1 MFYSDDFRHVSFPAV
16 AAATPK
22 PLIRRPALVR
32 KREEEDDEEAPPS
45 SPPKK
50 ARVTFDS
57 DVEVR
62 VVSAWEKAPL
72 LIQEEVRRAFTKRA
86 LGDDSGYDKLKD
98 IYGEKKPNE
107 EDMGPSTMKNY
118 TVALLANVSALNKS
132 NSDLVHAVLGSNW
145 LGRTEDYVALY
156 VRLLAN
162 LVSAQ
167 GVFLADVV
175 RMLVNN
181 LTAGKTRSLGTLEA
195 FPNSLPVPPSN
206 GGIGDLPVVTR
217 LTIYDRAHRA
227 LQYLLQLIPSA
238 GRTLSSTLTNAFPH
252 QTDSRR
258 SHVIYVQN
266 LLRLVEYSPELRG
279 EVLALITERLVKVD
293 VQVQVDLEDLAEDV
307 GEDLVDQIRPA
318 RPDLMDD
325 IEEPDMSDRE
335 EDSDEDEEDEEAQRA
350 KEITKN
356 VEKMDAILDILF
368 SHYEQSFTGPS
379 IEEQDGSFNILL
391 SQFITTILPTH
402 RSRHTQFLLFH
413 FAQQSS
419 EYVDTF
425 VGTCV
430 QITFDKG
437 QPAIVRQAS
446 AAYLASF
453 VARGMHVPSNI
464 VRDVFDY
471 ISGELA
477 RLRREYEPD
486 CRGPDMRRYSSFYV
500 LVQALLYVFCFRWRD
515 LESAPDDD
523 FEEDDLA
530 TPYGQEHQWKS
541 GVKEALSQN
550 VFSKLNPLK
559 VCSTAI
565 VTEFARIA
573 NHLSIVYVYH
583 LLETNKRVRVLQ
595 SAGSGYGQPNR
606 ETALSARRDESSQ
619 HLDAYFPFDPYHLP
633 KSKRWLEGDYREWSG
648 IPGLDAE
655 QASESDSDEEEGPE
669 CEVEEGTETDETGGS
684 F

>member
-1 MFYSDDFRHVSFPAV
+1 MSTIQRLTGAI
-16 AAATPK
+16 AATTPK
-22 PLIRRPALVR
+22 PLLRRPTLVR
-32 KREEEDDEEAPPS
+32 KREDDNEAPPS
-45 SPPKK
+45 SPRKK
-50 ARVTFDS
+50 AKVTFDS

-62 VVSAWEKAPL
+62 VVGDWEKAPH
-72 LIQEEVRRAFTKRA
+72 LIQEEVRRAFAKRA

-98 IYGEKKPNE
+98 VYSKKNGNE
-107 EDMGPSTMKNY
+107 EEFSPVTIKNY
-118 TVALLANVSALNKS
+118 TISLLANVSVLNKS
-132 NSDLVHAVLGSNW
+132 NSDLVHAVLSSDW
-145 LGRTEDYVALY
+145 LGRTEDYVALF
-156 VRLLAN
+156 VRLIAN
-162 LVSAQ
+162 VSSAQ
-167 GVFLADVV
+167 GVFLGDVV
-175 RMLVNN
+175 QMLVNN
-181 LTAGKTRSLGTLEA
+181 LTAA
-195 FPNSLPVPPSN
+195 PPSN
-206 GGIGDLPVVTR
+206 GRIRDLPVVTR
-217 LTIYDRAHRA
+217 LMIYARVHRT

-238 GRTLSSTLTNAFPH
+238 GRIFSSTMTTAFPH
-252 QTDSRR
+252 PTDSRR
-258 SHVIYVQN
+258 SHVVYVQN
-266 LLRLVEYSPELRG
+266 LLKLVGYSPELRG
-279 EVLALITERLVKVD
+279 EVLALITERLVKID

-307 GEDLVDQIRPA
+307 GEGLVDQIPPA

-325 IEEPDMSDRE
+325 MEDSDMSDE

-368 SHYEQSFTGPS
+368 SHYEQSFSHPS
-379 IEEQDGSFNILL
+379 VEEQVGSLNILL
-391 SQFITTILPTH
+391 SQFVTTILPTH

-419 EYVDTF
+419 EYIDTF

-464 VRDVFDY
+464 VRDVFGY
-471 ISGELA
+471 IGGELA
-477 RLRREYEPD
+477 RLRRNHEPS

-500 LVQALLYVFCFRWRD
+500 LVQALLYIFCFRWRD

-523 FEEDDLA
+523 FEDDDLN
-530 TPYGQEHQWKS
+530 TPYGQQHQWKS

-595 SAGSGYGQPNR
+595 SAGTGYGQPNR
-606 ETALSARRDESSQ
+606 ETALSARRDESYQ

-633 KSKRWLEGDYREWSG
+633 KSKRWIEGDYREWSG
-648 IPGLDAE
+648 IPGLDDE
-655 QASESDSDEEEGPE
+655 QASETDSDDEEGLKSE
-669 CEVEEGTETDETGGS
+669 AEEGTETDETGGS

>member
-1 MFYSDDFRHVSFPAV
+1 MTAIMSTIQRPAGPI
-16 AAATPK
+16 AAVTPK
-22 PLIRRPALVR
+22 PLLRRSTLVR
-32 KREEEDDEEAPPS
+32 KREDDDEAPPS
-45 SPPKK
+45 SPGKK

-62 VVSAWEKAPL
+62 VVNDWEKAPH
-72 LIQEEVRRAFTKRA
+72 LIQEGVRRAFTKRT
-86 LGDDSGYDKLKD
+86 LGDDSGYDNLKD
-98 IYGEKKPNE
+98 VYSKKKPNE
-107 EDMGPSTMKNY
+107 EELGPATMKNY
-118 TVALLANVSALNKS
+118 TIALLANVSALNKS
-132 NSDLVHAVLGSNW
+132 NSDLVHAVLSSDW

-181 LTAGKTRSLGTLEA
+181 LTAGKTHFLRTLEA
-195 FPNSLPVPPSN
+195 FSDNLQAPPSN
-206 GGIGDLPVVTR
+206 GRIGDLPVVTR
-217 LTIYDRAHRA
+217 LTIYARAHKT

-238 GRTLSSTLTNAFPH
+238 GRILSSTMINVFPH

-266 LLRLVEYSPELRG
+266 LLKLVEYSPELRG
-279 EVLALITERLVKVD
+279 EVLALITERLVKID

-307 GEDLVDQIRPA
+307 GEGLVDQIPPA

-325 IEEPDMSDRE
+325 IEESDMSDEE

-368 SHYEQSFTGPS
+368 SHYEQSFTSPS
-379 IEEQDGSFNILL
+379 IEEQVGSLNLLL
-391 SQFITTILPTH
+391 SQFVTTILPTH

-419 EYVDTF
+419 EYIDTF

-430 QITFDKG
+430 QITLDKG

-471 ISGELA
+471 IGGELA
-477 RLRREYEPD
+477 RLRREYEPN

-500 LVQALLYVFCFRWRD
+500 LVQALLYIFCFRWRD
-515 LESAPDDD
+515 LESAPEDDSED
-523 FEEDDLA
+523 DDLA

-595 SAGSGYGQPNR
+595 SARTGYGQPNR
-606 ETALSARRDESSQ
+606 ETALSARRDESYQ

-633 KSKRWLEGDYREWSG
+633 KSKRWIEGDYREWSG
-648 IPGLDAE
+648 IPGLDDE
-655 QASESDSDEEEGPE
+655 PASESDSGDEEGPE
-669 CEVEEGTETDETGGS
+669 SEAEEGTETDETGGS

>member
-1 MFYSDDFRHVSFPAV
+1 MEAFSNS
-16 AAATPK
+16 
-22 PLIRRPALVR
+22 PL
-32 KREEEDDEEAPPS
+32 DPPS
-45 SPPKK
+45 SGQ
-50 ARVTFDS
+50 
-57 DVEVR
+57 VE
-62 VVSAWEKAPL
+62 
-72 LIQEEVRRAFTKRA
+72 
-86 LGDDSGYDKLKD
+86 
-98 IYGEKKPNE
+98 
-107 EDMGPSTMKNY
+107 
-118 TVALLANVSALNKS
+118 
-132 NSDLVHAVLGSNW
+132 
-145 LGRTEDYVALY
+145 
-156 VRLLAN
+156 
-162 LVSAQ
+162 
-167 GVFLADVV
+167 
-175 RMLVNN
+175 
-181 LTAGKTRSLGTLEA
+181 
-195 FPNSLPVPPSN
+195 
-206 GGIGDLPVVTR
+206 DLPVVTR
-217 LTIYDRAHRA
+217 LTIYARAHRI

-238 GRTLSSTLTNAFPH
+238 GRILYSAITTAFPH

-266 LLRLVEYSPELRG
+266 LLKFAEYSPGLRG
-279 EVLALITERLVKVD
+279 EVLALITERLVKID

-307 GEDLVDQIRPA
+307 GEGLVDQIPPA

-325 IEEPDMSDRE
+325 IENSDMSDEE
-335 EDSDEDEEDEEAQRA
+335 EDSDEDEEDDEAQRA

-368 SHYEQSFTGPS
+368 SHYEQSFTNPS
-379 IEEQDGSFNILL
+379 IEEQVGSLEILL
-391 SQFITTILPTH
+391 SQFVTTILPTH

-419 EYVDTF
+419 EYIDTF

-464 VRDVFDY
+464 VRNVFDY

-477 RLRREYEPD
+477 RLRREYEPN
-486 CRGPDMRRYSSFYV
+486 CRGPDMRRYSSYYV
-500 LVQALLYVFCFRWRD
+500 LVQALLYIFCFRWRD
-515 LESAPDDD
+515 LEYAPDDD
-523 FEEDDLA
+523 LEDDDLP

-541 GVKEALSQN
+541 GVKEALSRN

-583 LLETNKRVRVLQ
+583 LLETNKRVRVLL
-595 SAGSGYGQPNR
+595 SAGPEYGQPNR
-606 ETALSARRDESSQ
+606 ETALSARRDESYQ

-633 KSKRWLEGDYREWSG
+633 KSKRWMEGDYREWSG
-648 IPGLDAE
+648 IPGLDDE
-655 QASESDSDEEEGPE
+655 QASESDSDDQEGAE
-669 CEVEEGTETDETGGS
+669 SEVEEGTETDETGGS